1 MMDVNFVKRLRI
13 PHYTKR
19 GKKNRK
25 KEILYLKT
33 NYDSINWMC
42 VYYPHQI
49 KLWMLEQYNQFCFVF
64 FIGNSLSLFFL
75 EKKRVCFYHAKIPF
89 KMDISHNLMPG

>member
-64 FIGNSLSLFFL
+64 FIGNSLYFFFL
-75 EKKRVCFYHAKIPF
+75 EKKGLLLSRQNTV
-89 KMDISHNLMPG
+89 